1 MTNGNLEEDFNEN
14 ISDEISIG
22 NIDSDDLKEAAVAIN
37 RLSVASVNITKQVYG
52 EDMLRDIAD
61 TAIRKTVEE
70 NEDLKRQIVL
80 LQQKMDVKERHIQA
94 LENLLVNDRKPIF
107 RSIKDSQHENRA
119 TQVMLIIFYLYN
131 IFLT

>member
-1 MTNGNLEEDFNEN
+1 MTNSNLEEN
-14 ISDEISIG
+14 IPDEISIG

-37 RLSVASVNITKQVYG
+37 RLSVASVNNTKQVYD
-52 EDMLRDIAD
+52 EDTLRDIAD

-107 RSIKDSQHENRA
+107 RSIKDRQHDNRA
-119 TQVMLIIFYLYN
+119 TQVILIISYLYK
-131 IFLT
+131 ILPP